1 MKNTTKIA
9 TACFFFLPLLFAGIA
24 SAERP
29 FARTERAEPL
39 EERQAQLET
48 SLSSERYKNDR
59 RITDLALGLRY
70 GLLHDL
76 ELGAQLDYLDA
87 EQDAA
92 HDRQIGDLLLWG
104 KAHLIHERAA
114 SPLSVAAKISVKI
127 PVADREEVS
136 GTTGDSEVGLFLIV
150 SKRFSRVA
158 SHVNFAYLFNGA
170 SAEGKKKEQ
179 IVYNLALEYQAEKT
193 WSLFAELLGNVEVG
207 NSLSTGPW
215 SLGGGAR
222 YSVNSQVAIDAS
234 AALGLTDDAPEAGL
248 HLGMSYRFQ

>member
-9 TACFFFLPLLFAGIA
+9 IACFFFLPFLCAGVA

-29 FARTERAEPL
+29 FAKTERAEPVG
-39 EERQAQLET
+39 EQQTQVET
-48 SLSSERYKNDR
+48 SLSSERYETHR
-59 RITDLALGLRY
+59 RVTNLALGLRH

-76 ELGAQLDYLDA
+76 ELGAQLDALDA
-87 EQDAA
+87 EQNAV

-127 PVADREEVS
+127 PVADKEEVL
-136 GTTGDSEVGLFLIV
+136 GTTGDSEVGLFVIV
-150 SKRFSRVA
+150 SKSFSRVA
-158 SHVNFAYLFNGA
+158 SHINFAYLLDGA
-170 SAEGKKKEQ
+170 STEGKKREQ
-179 IVYNLALEYQAEKT
+179 IVYNLALEYQAEKP
-193 WSLFAELLGNVEVG
+193 WSLFAELLGNVEMG

-222 YSVNSQVAIDAS
+222 YSINSRVAIDGS
-234 AALGLTDDAPEAGL
+234 AAFGLTDDAPDAGL
-248 HLGMSYRFQ
+248 RIGMSYRFR